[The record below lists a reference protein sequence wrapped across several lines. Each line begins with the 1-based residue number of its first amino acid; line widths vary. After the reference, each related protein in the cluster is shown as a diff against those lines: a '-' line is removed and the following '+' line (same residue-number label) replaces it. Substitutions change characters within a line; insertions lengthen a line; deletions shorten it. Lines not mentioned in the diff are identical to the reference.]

1 MKNISVNHA
10 TPSALGA
17 REAVIQTVLPAAVQ
31 TLQLTPHQN
40 VFQCVQLVTT
50 MKVVPVNLA
59 MSTVLNALD
68 HLQETALF
76 VLIMK

>member
-1 MKNISVNHA
+1 MNNTSVNHA

-17 REAVIQTVLPAAVQ
+17 REAVNRTVLSAAVQ
-31 TLQLTPHQN
+31 TSQLTPHQN

-50 MKVVPVNLA
+50 MKMVPVNFA
-59 MSTVLNALD
+59 MTTVLNALD